1 MESVLPSASESGLGK
16 VDNSAICVGVGAK
29 AINGNPQSKYT
40 DEDRYK
46 IEKYPKDHA
55 PNQAARCFHS
65 KYSNIKESTLRGYLE
80 KYNEQVR
87 IEKTL
92 NQPPA
97 EHITNSTSGKWLFLL
112 LMKSTKILNGTL
124 QKRWIY

>member
-1 MESVLPSASESGLGK
+1 MESVLPSASESGLGE
-16 VDNSAICVGVGAK
+16 VYNSAICVGVGAK
-29 AINGNPQSKYT
+29 AKIRKPQSKYT

-46 IEKYPKDHA
+46 IAKYAKDHGTNQASRCFQSKYPTTREMRIFLK
-55 PNQAARCFHS
+55 
-65 KYSNIKESTLRGYLE
+65 

-97 EHITNSTSGKWLFLL
+97 ECITNLLVLL
-112 LMKSTKILNGTL
+112 LMRKYENS
-124 QKRWIY
+124 